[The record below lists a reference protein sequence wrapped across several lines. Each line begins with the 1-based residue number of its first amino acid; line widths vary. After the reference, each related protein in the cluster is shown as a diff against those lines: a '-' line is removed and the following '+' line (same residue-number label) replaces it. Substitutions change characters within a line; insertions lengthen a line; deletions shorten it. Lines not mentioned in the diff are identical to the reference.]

1 VPQFVKP
8 SVPSVPQPKLLFLQ
22 CGNALVSLGC
32 ILPLLLGTTWWTTW
46 EWSAFNIGL
55 VTTLANLCYG
65 VFVSLG
71 GRLADNWGR
80 AKSGMLG
87 CGLGIAGSLL
97 AVFSAHPVTTIIAAM
112 SGMLAAALF
121 FPGSAGLF
129 SDAEGANGAAPLP
142 LHRKIMRYNLGWSSG
157 NLAAFFA
164 FGLLDDAPRWVGY
177 GTAVLSFVCVMAIL
191 FPYRALPLRVTVA
204 ENNSAT
210 NAVNPDRAPH
220 PALTPLTLMYRCN
233 LFIGCI
239 VGMTLI
245 TQLQKSLV
253 SQIDVTVATNTA
265 SMVLSCYSA
274 CYIAMFILL
283 GCWTGWILRPLV
295 LWFCQMGFLLGAA
308 GMVWAACCGY
318 LSVWFLALCGG
329 LIGSGY
335 GAAYVGSI
343 YYSLRLP
350 DGVGRAAGL
359 HETFIG
365 LGNTMGPLLAG
376 AFMSYA
382 MSGMLGLSIFLL
394 CSAACTMVLQ
404 LGFMPSL
411 RRISA
416 GK

>member
-1 VPQFVKP
+1 VQ
-8 SVPSVPQPKLLFLQ
+8 QPKLFSLQ
-22 CGNALVSLGC
+22 CANALIALGC
-32 ILPLLLGTTWWTTW
+32 ILPLMLGTTNWTTW
-46 EWSAFNIGL
+46 KWTAFEIGV

-65 VFVSLG
+65 LFVSLG

-87 CGLGIAGSLL
+87 CALGIMGSLI
-97 AVFSAHPVTTIIAAM
+97 AVLSDHAAATIIAAM

-121 FPGSAGLF
+121 YPGSAGLF
-129 SDAEGANGAAPLP
+129 SDAEGANGAPPLP

-157 NLAAFFA
+157 NLVAFFA

-177 GTAVLSFVCVMAIL
+177 GTVVLSFLCVVGIL
-191 FPYRALPLRVTVA
+191 FPYRALPLR
-204 ENNSAT
+204 EKSADK
-210 NAVNPDRAPH
+210 NGMLSDDRTPH
-220 PALTPLTLMYRCN
+220 PALAHLTLMYRCN

-245 TQLQKSLV
+245 TQMQKSLV
-253 SQIDVTVATNTA
+253 SQMDVTAATNTA
-265 SMVLSCYSA
+265 SAILSCYSA
-274 CYIAMFILL
+274 CYIAMFMLL
-283 GCWTGWILRPLV
+283 GFWSGWILRPLV
-295 LWFCQMGFLLGAA
+295 LWLCQMGFLLGAA

-394 CSAACTMVLQ
+394 CSAACTMLLQ